1 MYINLQINSHWI
13 FNLIAKD
20 YRIIIFGGIGGFPT
34 NDSGLIPVNVYYVV
48 LDTRTFEWY
57 HGTEDVSLM
66 APYVGHTASIYNDY
80 VFIAF
85 GKWLKI
91 LKRYFIIISI

>member
-1 MYINLQINSHWI
+1 M
-13 FNLIAKD
+13 IAKD
-20 YRIIIFGGIGGFPT
+20 YRIIIFGGIGGFS
-34 NDSGLIPVNVYYVV
+34 NYVALPVKIYYVI

-85 GKWLKI
+85 GK
-91 LKRYFIIISI
+91 